1 MNSLF
6 IILLTVLNLSAIVLT
21 SIALSTKN
29 DISIVLSLV
38 ATSVLFLERIVPKMW
53 EMIFGKELFTTQ
65 WLGVLSG
72 AASLVFSFFTYGKNV
87 NDDDLYYL
95 LGLSALAILLSAFIG
110 HLLIKDYKI
119 VTPTNWFI
127 SLSKVVLLALT
138 SIFMIVGLVNNKY
151 ETYVNDLLFILAT
164 TCIVAGLAIYLGY
177 AILFLNHPPEDWESK
192 TISLLCLNDAES
204 IEKHWRE
211 TRWLRVLASGAAV
224 SGVSFLYGVYVDLW
238 GLLSLVTL
246 GIAVVIDHLNVR

>member
-21 SIALSTKN
+21 SISLSIKN
-29 DISIVLSLV
+29 DITIVLSLV
-38 ATSVLFLERIVPKMW
+38 ATSVLFLERILPKIW
-53 EMIFGKELFTTQ
+53 EMIFGRELFTTQ

-72 AASLVFSFFTYGKNV
+72 AASLVFSFFTYGRNV

-110 HLLIKDYKI
+110 HLLIKEYKI
-119 VTPTNWFI
+119 NPTNWFI
-127 SLSKVVLLALT
+127 SLSKVVLISLAAV
-138 SIFMIVGLVNNKY
+138 FMIVGLVNNKY
-151 ETYVNDLLFILAT
+151 ETYVNDLLFILAA
-164 TCIVAGLAIYLGY
+164 TCIVAGFVIYLGY
-177 AILFLNHPPEDWESK
+177 AILILNHPPEDWEDK
-192 TISLLCLNDAES
+192 TISLLCLNNSQD
-204 IEKHWRE
+204 IEKHWEE